1 VPTEQMQTI
10 EAKRD
15 GIFVSN
21 IMLSFALVLNLKGMF
36 AWGGQDE
43 F

>member
-1 VPTEQMQTI
+1 MQTI

-21 IMLSFALVLNLKGMF
+21 IMLSFAVVLNLK
-36 AWGGQDE
+36 
-43 F
+43 